1 MMGGLIKGP
10 SYLDDFDVIFNASLD
25 MEKHIDGLFA
35 LAIEK
40 SNQREGR
47 DASTLKT
54 GSHDFEKGNVKP

>member
-1 MMGGLIKGP
+1 MMGDLIKGP
-10 SYLDDFDVIFNASLD
+10 SYLDDFDGTFSALD
-25 MEKHIDGLFA
+25 MEKHIDGLLA
-35 LAIEK
+35 LTMEK

>member
-1 MMGGLIKGP
+1 MMGDLIKGP
-10 SYLDDFDVIFNASLD
+10 LYLDDFDGTFSASLD

-47 DASTLKT
+47 DASMLEA
-54 GSHDFEKGNVKP
+54 GSHDFEKENVKP